1 MKTTK
6 PAPKLVLDSVT
17 LKPLQLDR
25 VIGGGIT
32 DAITVTTATTSLT
45 MYQTK
50 WCKPGR

>member
-1 MKTTK
+1 MTTSK
-6 PAPKLVLDSVT
+6 PVRKLVLEPVT

-25 VIGGGIT
+25 VSGGGIT
-32 DAITVTTATTSLT
+32 DAMTVTTATTSLT

>member
-1 MKTTK
+1 MKTSK
-6 PAPKLVLDSVT
+6 PALKLALDSVT

-25 VIGGGIT
+25 VTGGGIT

-45 MYQTK
+45 VYQTK